1 MNDTTK
7 PQDRN
12 RDDRSNRDDA
22 GPGRAGRDTVA
33 RDDDDGATAHAE
45 DADVEVES
53 STAETDEEQRA
64 KSAERPQATKG
75 DALLDLP
82 ARIEDSTAD

>member
-7 PQDRN
+7 PKYRS

-22 GPGRAGRDTVA
+22 EIRREGADTVA
-33 RDDDDGATAHAE
+33 RRDDEDATAQAE
-45 DADVEVES
+45 DADVEVVS
-53 STAETDEEQRA
+53 SNAETDELQRA
-64 KSAERPQATKG
+64 RSAERPRASKD